1 MKVEII
7 LPQMGESVT
16 EGTILKWMKKP
27 GDRVEL
33 DEILFEISTD
43 KVDSEIPSPATG
55 IITELKAA
63 EGDTVGIGSVI
74 GYIETEAKQAEVK
87 MPDPKQPVKTEEVK
101 PKPAKSPGEISE
113 TTQPVELSP
122 QPEGKPAA
130 PPPPVPEPVHEVET
144 HQTSVAHAVTPAPEQ
159 TPFDTKPLM
168 APGDG
173 ERKYYSPLVLKIAQ
187 EEGIPLAS
195 LETIKGSG
203 IAGRI
208 TKKDILANLQRL
220 KLPPESVTDTSPAA
234 TEKKGTG
241 GAFDAV
247 PIQTTISSDAIK
259 TRPKI
264 AFAADGTS
272 VVPLDNMRQRIAEHM
287 IHSVR
292 TSVHVTSVS
301 EADVTELVHYRDREN
316 EEFSN
321 REGFALNYAAFVT
334 RALVLAVQDFPNL
347 NASLDG
353 TNIIYKKNINVG
365 IAVALDNGL
374 IVPVVK
380 RAEEKNLV
388 GIARD
393 IFDLSTRARSKKL
406 LPDEVKDSTISI
418 TNFGSFGNLFGTP
431 IINQPNIAILGM
443 GVITRKPVVVDEAI
457 AIRDMMYLT
466 LTFDHRVIDGAGGGR
481 FLNKVIEYLENVDA
495 LV

>member
-7 LPQMGESVT
+7 LPQMGESVS

-63 EGDTVGIGSVI
+63 EGDTVGIGSVL

-87 MPDPKQPVKTEEVK
+87 TPPPKQPVKTEEVK
-101 PKPAKSPGEISE
+101 P
-113 TTQPVELSP
+113 
-122 QPEGKPAA
+122 AA
-130 PPPPVPEPVHEVET
+130 PAPPVPEPVHEVET
-144 HQTSVAHAVTPAPEQ
+144 HQTSVTHAVTPAPEQ
-159 TPFDTKPLM
+159 TPVDTKPLM

-187 EEGIPLAS
+187 EEGIPLGA

-241 GAFDAV
+241 GAFDTV
-247 PIQTTISSDAIK
+247 PIQTTFSSDAIK
-259 TRPKI
+259 TRPEI
-264 AFAADGTS
+264 AYAADGTS

-316 EEFSN
+316 EEFLN

-365 IAVALDNGL
+365 IAV
-374 IVPVVK
+374 
-380 RAEEKNLV
+380 
-388 GIARD
+388 
-393 IFDLSTRARSKKL
+393 
-406 LPDEVKDSTISI
+406 
-418 TNFGSFGNLFGTP
+418 
-431 IINQPNIAILGM
+431 
-443 GVITRKPVVVDEAI
+443 
-457 AIRDMMYLT
+457 
-466 LTFDHRVIDGAGGGR
+466 
-481 FLNKVIEYLENVDA
+481 
-495 LV
+495 